1 MNLFEYTY
9 CGNYNRQIQNL
20 ARIVP
25 EKWSFGGNDDNG
37 ILKGYLE
44 HTFQRVYEEEKL
56 LETEE
61 YAIFNTGLFNMY
73 YQPVYAYFIPNL
85 VPDRQ
90 RWFLDGFYTEYH
102 LLKSGIVNLPKRAA
116 YVTDPAELIFDTGLD
131 IVPQYE
137 HIFEETENCQRLP
150 ETIRGSVMKVQLF
163 DGALRQTKRMLEA
176 DYRTAI
182 PQYYNHGIQF
192 LIPVCL
198 QNPDRADLA
207 LACVKTEDGSKY
219 LGRTCL
225 TLKWHIIMQDCWQ
238 KSTAAGFIR
247 EEMIAAIESDTG
259 KTCNLS
265 LSVASDNKPSLKISC
280 TENLVTVRKKIR
292 IS

>member
-1 MNLFEYTY
+1 MFTGIIPQIIKRRHLSTELEIVSEEKLCYFLYIFFTGSSVGDFPKYTY

-225 TLKWHIIMQDCWQ
+225 TLKMAYHN
-238 KSTAAGFIR
+238 ARLLA
-247 EEMIAAIESDTG
+247 
-259 KTCNLS
+259 
-265 LSVASDNKPSLKISC
+265 KIHSSW
-280 TENLVTVRKKIR
+280 LYP
-292 IS
+292 

>member
-1 MNLFEYTY
+1 MKKK
-9 CGNYNRQIQNL
+9 NY
-20 ARIVP
+20 
-25 EKWSFGGNDDNG
+25 W
-37 ILKGYLE
+37 
-44 HTFQRVYEEEKL
+44 
-56 LETEE
+56 
-61 YAIFNTGLFNMY
+61 
-73 YQPVYAYFIPNL
+73 
-85 VPDRQ
+85 RQ
-90 RWFLDGFYTEYH
+90 RNTQFLIQDFLICIISRSTLFYP
-102 LLKSGIVNLPKRAA
+102 KSGAGQAEMVSGRLLHRISFIKIRIVNLPKRAA

-225 TLKWHIIMQDCWQ
+225 TLKMAYHN
-238 KSTAAGFIR
+238 ARLLA
-247 EEMIAAIESDTG
+247 
-259 KTCNLS
+259 
-265 LSVASDNKPSLKISC
+265 KIHSSW
-280 TENLVTVRKKIR
+280 LYP
-292 IS
+292 

>member
-1 MNLFEYTY
+1 
-9 CGNYNRQIQNL
+9 
-20 ARIVP
+20 
-25 EKWSFGGNDDNG
+25 
-37 ILKGYLE
+37 
-44 HTFQRVYEEEKL
+44 
-56 LETEE
+56 
-61 YAIFNTGLFNMY
+61 
-73 YQPVYAYFIPNL
+73 
-85 VPDRQ
+85 
-90 RWFLDGFYTEYH
+90 
-102 LLKSGIVNLPKRAA
+102 
-116 YVTDPAELIFDTGLD
+116 
-131 IVPQYE
+131 
-137 HIFEETENCQRLP
+137 
-150 ETIRGSVMKVQLF
+150 MKVQLF

-225 TLKWHIIMQDCWQ
+225 TLKMAYHNARLLA

-259 KTCNLS
+259 KH
-265 LSVASDNKPSLKISC
+265 VIF
-280 TENLVTVRKKIR
+280 R
-292 IS
+292 

>member
-116 YVTDPAELIFDTGLD
+116 YVT
-131 IVPQYE
+131 
-137 HIFEETENCQRLP
+137 ENCQRLP

-225 TLKWHIIMQDCWQ
+225 TLKMAYHN
-238 KSTAAGFIR
+238 ARLLA
-247 EEMIAAIESDTG
+247 
-259 KTCNLS
+259 
-265 LSVASDNKPSLKISC
+265 KIHSSW
-280 TENLVTVRKKIR
+280 LYP
-292 IS
+292 

>member
-1 MNLFEYTY
+1 
-9 CGNYNRQIQNL
+9 
-20 ARIVP
+20 
-25 EKWSFGGNDDNG
+25 
-37 ILKGYLE
+37 
-44 HTFQRVYEEEKL
+44 
-56 LETEE
+56 
-61 YAIFNTGLFNMY
+61 
-73 YQPVYAYFIPNL
+73 
-85 VPDRQ
+85 
-90 RWFLDGFYTEYH
+90 
-102 LLKSGIVNLPKRAA
+102 
-116 YVTDPAELIFDTGLD
+116 
-131 IVPQYE
+131 VPQYE

-225 TLKWHIIMQDCWQ
+225 TLKMAYHN
-238 KSTAAGFIR
+238 ARLLA
-247 EEMIAAIESDTG
+247 
-259 KTCNLS
+259 
-265 LSVASDNKPSLKISC
+265 KIHSSW
-280 TENLVTVRKKIR
+280 LYP
-292 IS
+292 

>member
-1 MNLFEYTY
+1 
-9 CGNYNRQIQNL
+9 
-20 ARIVP
+20 
-25 EKWSFGGNDDNG
+25 
-37 ILKGYLE
+37 
-44 HTFQRVYEEEKL
+44 
-56 LETEE
+56 
-61 YAIFNTGLFNMY
+61 MY

-182 PQYYNHGIQF
+182 
-192 LIPVCL
+192 
-198 QNPDRADLA
+198 R
-207 LACVKTEDGSKY
+207 S
-219 LGRTCL
+219 
-225 TLKWHIIMQDCWQ
+225 IITM
-238 KSTAAGFIR
+238 
-247 EEMIAAIESDTG
+247 ES
-259 KTCNLS
+259 S
-265 LSVASDNKPSLKISC
+265 FSFLSVC
-280 TENLVTVRKKIR
+280 KIR
-292 IS
+292 TELIWHLPV

>member
-1 MNLFEYTY
+1 MNLFDYTY

-20 ARIVP
+20 SRIVP
-25 EKWSFGGNDDNG
+25 EKWSFGSTEDNG

-44 HTFQRVYEEEKL
+44 HTFQRVYEEGKI
-56 LETEE
+56 LETDN
-61 YAIFNTGLFNMY
+61 YAIFNTGLFNRY
-73 YQPVYAYFIPNL
+73 YQPVYVYFIPNL

-90 RWFLDGFYTEYH
+90 RWFLEGFYTEYN
-102 LLKSGIVNLPKRAA
+102 LLKAGIVDLPERAE
-116 YVTDPAELIFDTGLD
+116 YVQNPAELVFDIGLD

-137 HIFEETENCQRLP
+137 HIFEEAENNQRLP
-150 ETIRGSVMKVQLF
+150 ETIRNSVMKVQLF

-198 QNPDRADLA
+198 QDPAKEDLA
-207 LACVKTEDGSKY
+207 LACVKTEDGNKY

-225 TLKWHIIMQDCWQ
+225 TLKMAYHN
-238 KSTAAGFIR
+238 ARLLA
-247 EEMIAAIESDTG
+247 
-259 KTCNLS
+259 
-265 LSVASDNKPSLKISC
+265 KIHSSWLC
-280 TENLVTVRKKIR
+280 P
-292 IS
+292 